1 MIQHDFEFE
10 SGRNIGRN
18 AKISIRIVHWKF
30 LITFSIHL
38 IGFLIDNHEKLF
50 LYDVLWISFSNFS
63 WKLPSKPSKMAVFG
77 YRDLGISKI
86 KNPPKIS
93 MSNAETMMSIAYHV
107 FQHFSFKKYAQ
118 MCTSKLIKFSQIQK
132 LWKILLRREM
142 QQSTM
147 SRSWT
152 MKFIDWTI
160 FRDLKSIPLR

>member
-1 MIQHDFEFE
+1 MPKLAFDLYVENFW
-10 SGRNIGRN
+10 S
-18 AKISIRIVHWKF
+18 
-30 LITFSIHL
+30 LFSTHL

-118 MCTSKLIKFSQIQK
+118 MCTSKLTKFSQIQNLRK
-132 LWKILLRREM
+132 KNLLRGEL
-142 QQSTM
+142 QQSIM
-147 SRSWT
+147 SRSWI
-152 MKFIDWTI
+152 MKFTHWTI
-160 FRDLKSIPLR
+160 FKSLKSILLR